1 MNGNISNLDGTHSL
15 SVAATPVLQVNMP
28 CLEEYREPRQQ
39 VSRNYVTAYSADSV
53 IVVGGGAGTLVEAC
67 VAYQKGKSIVALTG
81 SGGTADKIAGTYL
94 DDRKVVKVMSASTP
108 REVVDLAYD
117 NALNGKKGVKYFQ
130 SVARMI

>member
-1 MNGNISNLDGTHSL
+1 
-15 SVAATPVLQVNMP
+15 
-28 CLEEYREPRQQ
+28 
-39 VSRNYVTAYSADSV
+39 
-53 IVVGGGAGTLVEAC
+53 
-67 VAYQKGKSIVALTG
+67 LTG